1 MIQREG
7 RSERTLMDIVS
18 GTDSTTDAGRMDT
31 KQDSQVMNNIL
42 AEIVT
47 KRITF
52 DNSLDN
58 ATDSATFKHN
68 IEPFDK
74 EVNKESFKM
83 EYETIWK
90 DVIEAEAEAEKELAK
105 KQGYGKDEDIEIEL
119 NLKTDLKTDLTEKS
133 SGIKD
138 REKKNTDTYFSTSST
153 HSATHSQ
160 TSTSSD
166 PSEKLKKAP
175 KSVLFLDIDNVVIN
189 TGKAILDVLNAR
201 FELHGEEELKLE
213 DIKEWNFYS
222 VLERINKVFRDSKE
236 LQKKLP
242 HLRYTIG
249 KDYILE
255 ILEIPDFWVRVEL
268 VEGFNEMIEIALK
281 YYEVILLTQ
290 GTYINLS
297 NKVDYLG
304 KRAQIDLYRKDKD
317 SGRYCQ
323 FCGLGF
329 KASKREFINSEYMQR
344 QIDGRFTVQIDDKY
358 ENLDSSCDLK
368 ILLRNHKDTDYN
380 QIVDHREDVYI
391 MDTMKEVEDTLRFYA
406 ENDYRSI
413 GKEYVW

>member
-1 MIQREG
+1 
-7 RSERTLMDIVS
+7 MDIVS
-18 GTDSTTDAGRMDT
+18 GTERAEEIGQTEIGQMDI

-47 KRITF
+47 KGITF
-52 DNSLDN
+52 DNRLDN
-58 ATDSATFKHN
+58 TTDNTELDSTTFKHN

-74 EVNKESFKM
+74 KINEELFRKK
-83 EYETIWK
+83 YE
-90 DVIEAEAEAEKELAK
+90 IEEIEWEDRIDEEELAK
-105 KQGYGKDEDIEIEL
+105 KQGYGKEDDEKKEIEL
-119 NLKTDLKTDLTEKS
+119 DLGEDKAPS
-133 SGIKD
+133 VD
-138 REKKNTDTYFSTSST
+138 RGKKITNTYFSISDTQIT
-153 HSATHSQ
+153 KNSQ
-160 TSTSSD
+160 TSTSSN

-175 KSVLFLDIDNVVIN
+175 KSVLFLDIDDVVLN
-189 TGKAILDVLNAR
+189 TGKAILDILNAR
-201 FELHGEEELKLE
+201 FELHGEDELILE

-222 VLERINKVFRDSKE
+222 VLERINRVFKDSKE

-242 HLRYTIG
+242 HLRYPIG

-255 ILEIPDFWVRVEL
+255 ILEVPDFWVRVEL
-268 VEGFNEMIEIALK
+268 AEGFNEMIEVALK

-297 NKVDYLG
+297 NKVDYLR

-317 SGRYCQ
+317 SERYCQ
-323 FCGLGF
+323 FCGLDF
-329 KASKREFINSEYMQR
+329 KASKRDFINSEYMQR

-368 ILLRNHKDTDYN
+368 ILLRNCKDTDYN
-380 QIVDHREDVYI
+380 QIGEHREDVYI
-391 MDTMKEVEDTLRFYA
+391 MDTMKEVEDTLRFYG

-413 GKEYVW
+413 GK

>member
-1 MIQREG
+1 
-7 RSERTLMDIVS
+7 MDIVS
-18 GTDSTTDAGRMDT
+18 GTDSVTEAGQMDT
-31 KQDSQVMNNIL
+31 KQDSQVTNNIL

-47 KRITF
+47 KGITF

-58 ATDSATFKHN
+58 ATNNTTDNTTFNNTTFKHN
-68 IEPFDK
+68 IKPFDK
-74 EVNKESFKM
+74 EANEESFKM
-83 EYETIWK
+83 EYETVWK
-90 DVIEAEAEAEKELAK
+90 DVIEAETEAEEELAK
-105 KQGYGKDEDIEIEL
+105 KQGYGKDEDVEIEL
-119 NLKTDLKTDLTEKS
+119 NLKTDLKTDLTEIS

-138 REKKNTDTYFSTSST
+138 REKKNTSTYFSNLDMQSST
-153 HSATHSQ
+153 HSQ
-160 TSTSSD
+160 NSTSSD

-175 KSVLFLDIDNVVIN
+175 KSVLFLDIDDVVIN

-222 VLERINKVFRDSKE
+222 VLERINKVFKDSKE
-236 LQKKLP
+236 LQKKMP
-242 HLRYTIG
+242 HLRYPIG

-255 ILEIPDFWVRVEL
+255 ILEVPDFWVRVEL
-268 VEGFNEMIEIALK
+268 AEGFNEMIEVALK

-304 KRAQIDLYRKDKD
+304 KRAQIELYRKDKD

-323 FCGLGF
+323 FCGLDF

>member
-18 GTDSTTDAGRMDT
+18 GMESITDAGQMDT
-31 KQDSQVMNNIL
+31 RQMEIKQDSQVMNNIL

-47 KRITF
+47 KGITF
-52 DNSLDN
+52 DNTALDS
-58 ATDSATFKHN
+58 TTFKHN

-74 EVNKESFKM
+74 KINEELFRKK
-83 EYETIWK
+83 YE
-90 DVIEAEAEAEKELAK
+90 IEEIEWEDRIDEEELAK
-105 KQGYGKDEDIEIEL
+105 KQGYGKEDDEKKEIEL
-119 NLKTDLKTDLTEKS
+119 DLGEDNISSVDRGEK
-133 SGIKD
+133 IT
-138 REKKNTDTYFSTSST
+138 NTYFSTSST
-153 HSATHSQ
+153 YSQ

-175 KSVLFLDIDNVVIN
+175 KSVLFLDIDDVVIN

-242 HLRYTIG
+242 HLRYPIG

-255 ILEIPDFWVRVEL
+255 ILEVPDFWVRVEL
-268 VEGFNEMIEIALK
+268 AEGFNEMIEVALK

-304 KRAQIDLYRKDKD
+304 KRAQIELYRKDKD

-323 FCGLGF
+323 FCGLDF

-380 QIVDHREDVYI
+380 QIVEHREDVYI

-413 GKEYVW
+413 GKD

>member
-18 GTDSTTDAGRMDT
+18 GTESATEAGQMDT

-47 KRITF
+47 KGITF

-58 ATDSATFKHN
+58 STDNSTFKHN

-74 EVNKESFKM
+74 EVNKESFKR
-83 EYETIWK
+83 EYE
-90 DVIEAEAEAEKELAK
+90 IEKIEWEDRIDEEELAK
-105 KQGYGKDEDIEIEL
+105 KQGYGKDYDEKKEIEL
-119 NLKTDLKTDLTEKS
+119 DLGEDDISSDKISSVDRGEKLTS
-133 SGIKD
+133 
-138 REKKNTDTYFSTSST
+138 TYFSISDT
-153 HSATHSQ
+153 Q
-160 TSTSSD
+160 TTKNSPAPTSSD

-175 KSVLFLDIDNVVIN
+175 KSVLFLDIDDVVIN

-222 VLERINKVFRDSKE
+222 VLERINKVFKDSKE

-242 HLRYTIG
+242 HLRYPIG

-255 ILEIPDFWVRVEL
+255 ILEVPDFWVRVEL
-268 VEGFNEMIEIALK
+268 AEGFNEMIELALK

-304 KRAQIDLYRKDKD
+304 KRAQIELYRKDKD

-323 FCGLGF
+323 FCGLDF

-413 GKEYVW
+413 GKD

>member
-1 MIQREG
+1 
-7 RSERTLMDIVS
+7 MDIVS
-18 GTDSTTDAGRMDT
+18 GMESITDAGQMDT
-31 KQDSQVMNNIL
+31 RQMEIKQDSQVMNNIL

-47 KRITF
+47 KGITF
-52 DNSLDN
+52 DNTALDS
-58 ATDSATFKHN
+58 TTFKHN

-74 EVNKESFKM
+74 KINEELFRKK
-83 EYETIWK
+83 YE
-90 DVIEAEAEAEKELAK
+90 IEEIEWEDRIDEEELAK
-105 KQGYGKDEDIEIEL
+105 KQGYGKEDDEKKEIEL
-119 NLKTDLKTDLTEKS
+119 DLGEDNISSVDRGEK
-133 SGIKD
+133 IT
-138 REKKNTDTYFSTSST
+138 NTYFSTSST
-153 HSATHSQ
+153 YSQ

-175 KSVLFLDIDNVVIN
+175 KSVLFLDIDDVVIN

-242 HLRYTIG
+242 HLRYPIG

-255 ILEIPDFWVRVEL
+255 ILEVPDFWVRVEL
-268 VEGFNEMIEIALK
+268 AEGFNEMIEVALK

-304 KRAQIDLYRKDKD
+304 KRAQIELYRKDKD

-323 FCGLGF
+323 FCGLDF

-380 QIVDHREDVYI
+380 QIVEHREDVYI

-413 GKEYVW
+413 GKD

>member
-18 GTDSTTDAGRMDT
+18 GTESITEVGQMDT

-47 KRITF
+47 KGITF
-52 DNSLDN
+52 DNTALNSTELNSTELDS
-58 ATDSATFKHN
+58 TTFKHN

-74 EVNKESFKM
+74 KINEELFRKK
-83 EYETIWK
+83 YE
-90 DVIEAEAEAEKELAK
+90 IEEIEWEDRIDEEELAK
-105 KQGYGKDEDIEIEL
+105 KQGYGKEDDEKKEIEL
-119 NLKTDLKTDLTEKS
+119 DLGEDNISSVDRGEK
-133 SGIKD
+133 IT
-138 REKKNTDTYFSTSST
+138 NTYFSTSST
-153 HSATHSQ
+153 YSQ
-160 TSTSSD
+160 ASTSSD

-175 KSVLFLDIDNVVIN
+175 KSVLFLDIDDVVIN

-222 VLERINKVFRDSKE
+222 VLERINRVFKDSKE
-236 LQKKLP
+236 LQKKMP
-242 HLRYTIG
+242 HLRYPIG

-255 ILEIPDFWVRVEL
+255 ILEVPDFWVRVEL
-268 VEGFNEMIEIALK
+268 AEGFNEMIEVALK

-317 SGRYCQ
+317 SERYCQ
-323 FCGLGF
+323 FCGLDF
-329 KASKREFINSEYMQR
+329 KASKRDFINSEYMQR

-368 ILLRNHKDTDYN
+368 ILLRNCKDTDYN
-380 QIVDHREDVYI
+380 QIGEHREDVYI
-391 MDTMKEVEDTLRFYA
+391 MDTMKEVEDTLRFYG

-413 GKEYVW
+413 GK

>member
-1 MIQREG
+1 
-7 RSERTLMDIVS
+7 MDIVS
-18 GTDSTTDAGRMDT
+18 GTESATEAGQMEI

-47 KRITF
+47 KGITF

-58 ATDSATFKHN
+58 SLDNTTNNTTFDNATFKHK

-74 EVNKESFKM
+74 EVNKESFKR
-83 EYETIWK
+83 EYETEWN
-90 DVIEAEAEAEKELAK
+90 DVIEMETEKELAK
-105 KQGYGKDEDIEIEL
+105 SQGYGKDEEIEL
-119 NLKTDLKTDLTEKS
+119 DLNTDLTEIS
-133 SGIKD
+133 SGTKD
-138 REKKNTDTYFSTSST
+138 RGGKNTDTYFSNSDMQSS
-153 HSATHSQ
+153 THSQ

-175 KSVLFLDIDNVVIN
+175 KSVLFLDIDDVVLN

-222 VLERINKVFRDSKE
+222 VLERINKVFKDSKE

-242 HLRYTIG
+242 HLRYPIG

-255 ILEIPDFWVRVEL
+255 ILEVPDFWVRVEL
-268 VEGFNEMIEIALK
+268 AEGFNEMIEVALK

-304 KRAQIDLYRKDKD
+304 KRAQIELYRKDKD

-323 FCGLGF
+323 FCGLDF

-380 QIVDHREDVYI
+380 QISEYREDVYI

-413 GKEYVW
+413 GKD

>member
-1 MIQREG
+1 
-7 RSERTLMDIVS
+7 MDIVS
-18 GTDSTTDAGRMDT
+18 GTESATEAGQMDIGQMEI

-47 KRITF
+47 KGITF

-58 ATDSATFKHN
+58 TTNNTTFDSVTFKHN
-68 IEPFDK
+68 IEAFDK
-74 EVNKESFKM
+74 EVNKESFKR
-83 EYETIWK
+83 EYETEWN
-90 DVIEAEAEAEKELAK
+90 DVIETEAEKELAK
-105 KQGYGKDEDIEIEL
+105 SQGYGKDEDIEIDL
-119 NLKTDLKTDLTEKS
+119 NTDLNTDLTEIS
-133 SGIKD
+133 SGTKD
-138 REKKNTDTYFSTSST
+138 RGGKFTDTYFSTSST
-153 HSATHSQ
+153 RSSIHSFPHSATHSQ

-175 KSVLFLDIDNVVIN
+175 KSVLFLDIDDVVLN

-222 VLERINKVFRDSKE
+222 VLERINKVFKDSKE

-242 HLRYTIG
+242 HLRYPIG

-255 ILEIPDFWVRVEL
+255 ILEVPDFWVRVEL
-268 VEGFNEMIEIALK
+268 AEGFNEMIEVALK

-297 NKVDYLG
+297 NKVDYLR
-304 KRAQIDLYRKDKD
+304 KRAQIELYRKDKD

-323 FCGLGF
+323 FCGLDF

-380 QIVDHREDVYI
+380 QISEYREDVYI

-413 GKEYVW
+413 GKD